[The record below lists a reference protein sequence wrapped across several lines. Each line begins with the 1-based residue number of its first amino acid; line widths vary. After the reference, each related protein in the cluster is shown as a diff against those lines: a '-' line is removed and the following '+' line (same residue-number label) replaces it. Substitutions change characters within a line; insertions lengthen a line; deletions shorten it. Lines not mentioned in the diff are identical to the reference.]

1 MSTDVVTEVPLN
13 RHASWEGLAEEI
25 TPTEH
30 FFCRNHNPF
39 PEAPTHL
46 DWAGHQLTVEEL
58 RQLPWCEVTVTLEC
72 AGNGR
77 TEFSPVPPGT
87 PWGIR
92 GVSTGKFGGVA
103 LHDLVTKFP
112 AEATHQHLIFV
123 GADLGPEGY
132 YERSLT
138 IAEAIE
144 LGALVAL
151 EMNGEPLSAKHG
163 APCRLVVPGYYA
175 MTSIKWLQS
184 VRYSETAS
192 NGYYQI
198 QDYLV
203 EYPGTDIPVR
213 PATLMKP
220 KSLIISPLQGK
231 KIQGLVVIEGK
242 AWGSGGPVSEVEVE
256 LSALTGEDCWTSF
269 SAKLEQTLGTQAWC
283 NFQLQLPLLSPGNYR
298 VRARCRIGEQVQPLV
313 ATWNSQGYEN
323 NSAHVVHFEV
333 VE

>member
-13 RHASWEGLAEEI
+13 RHASWEGLAQEI

-39 PEAPTHL
+39 PEAPRHL

-92 GVSTGKFGGVA
+92 GVSTGQFAGVA
-103 LHDLVTKFP
+103 LTDLLAKFP
-112 AEATHQHLIFV
+112 NQPSERHLIFI
-123 GADLGPEGY
+123 GADLGPDGY

-138 IAEAIE
+138 IEEAVQ

-163 APCRLVVPGYYA
+163 APFRLIVPGYYA
-175 MTSIKWLQS
+175 MTSIKWLKS
-184 VRYSETAS
+184 ASYSQTAS
-192 NGYYQI
+192 EGYYQV

-213 PATLMKP
+213 PATLMQP
-220 KSLIISPLQGK
+220 KSLIVAPQQGQRLSGPL
-231 KIQGLVVIEGK
+231 LVEGK
-242 AWGSGGPVSEVEVE
+242 AWGSGGPVASVNLEYRKEGGQDWMK
-256 LSALTGEDCWTSF
+256 LSATLDQKLGSKAWCSF
-269 SAKLEQTLGTQAWC
+269 SAKLSLEAGRYSLRSVC
-283 NFQLQLPLLSPGNYR
+283 K
-298 VRARCRIGEQVQPLV
+298 IGDKQQPL
-313 ATWNSQGYEN
+313 AARWNRQGYEN
-323 NSAHVVHFEV
+323 NSAHTIEI
-333 VE
+333 EIAAD